1 MLELTV
7 LSEYSSINNQ
17 KDNVIHL
24 LLRLDSD
31 VREKEETSPPLNI
44 ALILDRSGSM
54 TGSKLRYTKVA
65 AAFLIDRLRPI
76 DQLTIIAYDHEV
88 EVLCPLSS
96 GDKKALFK
104 EALTRLSPR
113 GYTNLSAAWLS
124 GLSMIEKSKDS
135 RPQNSIHRTLLL
147 TDGQAN
153 QGICSIDRLV
163 GLGQQFRERGVGT
176 STFGFGDDFNEDLL
190 TKLAENSGGH
200 FYYIDHPD
208 KAPSAFIS
216 ELGELKSVIGQN
228 LEVVVQCESGISI
241 VRNYSSYPGD
251 SGPKQQVWRI
261 GDLYANDSKL
271 LLYSVKVPKGY
282 GSRPIVQIGVCFQD
296 ADTGKEQRIEKA
308 VVIPIT
314 ESGAIPATKNLE
326 VIKERLILEAAL
338 AKDRAIS
345 FVDQG
350 NINDAKESLRQSSKL
365 IRNSLA
371 DCLDA
376 LSKEEKELLQ
386 LEAGQCDDL
395 VRNLEKKHDSNQTRK
410 LMRTQSFLSKTQ
422 RGAYKRESSII
433 LRKEDIEKAAEE
445 S

>member
-7 LSEYSSINNQ
+7 LSEYSSITDQ
-17 KDNVIHL
+17 KDNFIHL
-24 LLRLDSD
+24 LLRLDSKE
-31 VREKEETSPPLNI
+31 REKEETSPPLNL

-54 TGSKLRYTKVA
+54 TGSKLRFTKVA
-65 AAFLIDRLRPI
+65 AGFLIDRLRPV
-76 DQLTIIAYDHEV
+76 DQLAILAYDHEV

-113 GYTNLSAAWLS
+113 GYTNLSAAWLY
-124 GLSMIEKSKDS
+124 GLSMIEKSKET
-135 RPQNSIHRTLLL
+135 RPQGSIHRTLVL

-153 QGICSIDRLV
+153 QGICNVDRLV
-163 GLGQQFRERGVGT
+163 SLGQQFRERGVGT

-216 ELGELKSVIGQN
+216 ELGELKSVLGQN
-228 LEVVVQCESGISI
+228 LEVVVRCENGISL

-251 SGPKQQVWRI
+251 SSPAHQVWRM

-271 LLYSVKVPKGY
+271 LLFSVKIPKGY
-282 GSRPIVQIGVCFQD
+282 GSRPIVQIGVCFHD
-296 ADTGKEQRIEKA
+296 AETGREQRIEKA
-308 VVIPIT
+308 VVIPVT
-314 ESGAIPATKNLE
+314 EHGATPATQNLE

-345 FVDQG
+345 FADQG
-350 NINDAKESLRQSSKL
+350 KIHDAKESLRQSSSL

-371 DCLDA
+371 DCLLA
-376 LSKEEKELLQ
+376 LSKEEKELLSV
-386 LEAGQCDDL
+386 EAGQCDDL
-395 VRNLEKKHDSNQTRK
+395 VKNLEEKHYSTQTRK
-410 LMRTQSFLSKTQ
+410 LMRTQSFLSKSQ
-422 RGAYKRESSII
+422 RGVYKRESSMVF
-433 LRKEDIEKAAEE
+433 RKEDIEGA
-445 S
+445 SSDS